1 MRTSVSV
8 TISPSSISLSR
19 NTPCVLGC
27 CGPMLMSIIS
37 VRNISILS
45 AELHVIPVVPP
56 GRIFLPQR
64 VPLPFIGEQDAAQV
78 RMTLEGDAQEIE
90 GLPFVPVSRAPDVY
104 DARGRL
110 LIGKLD
116 FQVDSVAQRNRK

>member
-1 MRTSVSV
+1 
-8 TISPSSISLSR
+8 TISPSSISLRR

-56 GRIFLPQR
+56 GGIFLPQR
-64 VPLPFIGEQDAAQV
+64 VPLPFIGEQDAAPV
-78 RMTLEGDAQEIE
+78 RTTLEGNAQEIQ
-90 GLPFVPVSRAPDVY
+90 GLSFVPVGRAPDGHH
-104 DARGRL
+104 ARGRL
-110 LIGKLD
+110 LIGELD
-116 FQVDSVAQRNRK
+116 FQVDSVAQRD